1 MAAPTICKFY
11 QTGFCKFKSTC
22 RNIHIDD
29 ICSSYSQECKDSSCT
44 LRHPR
49 RCRYYG
55 YLGHCKFG
63 EKCAYL
69 HQSLAQE
76 VFAELNSMKE
86 AISKLREISNALS
99 QTTEMHQLKM
109 DVFNEEFT
117 EYSKAVDTVERKV
130 RDIEVEL
137 EFTVKEGSVKLE
149 KVIQDM
155 IVATLNQS
163 ARMSHANAYHSTLP
177 TPPSSA
183 KKKNQF

>member
-1 MAAPTICKFY
+1 MAASTVCKLN
-11 QTGFCKFKSTC
+11 QTGYCKFKSTC
-22 RNIHIDD
+22 RNFHVND
-29 ICSSYSQECKDSSCT
+29 ICSSQECTDTSCT
-44 LRHPR
+44 RRHPR

-63 EKCAYL
+63 DKCAYL
-69 HQSLAQE
+69 HQSLVQE
-76 VFAELNSMKE
+76 VFTELNSMKE
-86 AISKLREISNALS
+86 AISKLSEICNALT
-99 QTTEMHQLKM
+99 QTTEKHQLKM
-109 DVFNEEFT
+109 DVFDEEFT
-117 EYSKAVDTVERKV
+117 EYSKAVDEVEGKV

-149 KVIQDM
+149 KVIQTM